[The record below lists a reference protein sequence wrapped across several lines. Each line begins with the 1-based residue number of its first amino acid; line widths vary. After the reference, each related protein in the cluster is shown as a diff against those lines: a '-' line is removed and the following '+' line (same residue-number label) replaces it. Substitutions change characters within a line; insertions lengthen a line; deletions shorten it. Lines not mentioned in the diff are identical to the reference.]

1 MNEFESILGETLKY
15 EGGYSNDP
23 YDTGGETF
31 KGISRK
37 HHPNWGGWNIID
49 SLKMNGIF
57 NESILDSSSQ
67 YSLEQ
72 SVKSFYQMFF
82 WDPLCCSD
90 MAPKIARCVF
100 DTAVNLGRHKA
111 ILFLQQGLNLLNR
124 NKTIYSDLVEDGVI
138 GPKTLFNIK
147 ILQNYGADEINN
159 LLKIMNILRGVHYI
173 NFMKKSPIQEK
184 FARGWLKRVSL

>member
-23 YDTGGETF
+23 DDQGGETYN
-31 KGISRK
+31 GISRK
-37 HHPNWGGWNIID
+37 HHPNWKGWELID
-49 SLKMNGIF
+49 DFKTNGEFKESNVGTVYTKILKEMVSN
-57 NESILDSSSQ
+57 
-67 YSLEQ
+67 
-72 SVKSFYQMFF
+72 FYEIFF

-90 MAPKIARCVF
+90 MPTKIARCVF

-111 ILFLQQGLNLLNR
+111 ILFLQQGLNLLNK

-147 ILQNYGADEINN
+147 ILQNYGADEINY
-159 LLKIMNILRGVHYI
+159 LLKIMNILRGMHYI

-184 FARGWLKRVSL
+184 FARSWLKRVGL